1 MENVDIAPPNMDF
14 GPSDSTTYSAEN
26 PMLVRERVCFD
37 TDDSKFGE
45 FQIKNEE
52 REVEINDQSTI
63 VKQDRVWFYLDWTL
77 QLQYFFLQDN
87 AKVMFWAATK
97 ETLFDSNNDNEFG
110 PWTVV
115 TCETEFDQ

>member
-1 MENVDIAPPNMDF
+1 MEGDGYTEYEPYEVRDELEGHGWAKDSQTGEWTKMENVDIAPPNMDF

-52 REVEINDQSTI
+52 REVEIND
-63 VKQDRVWFYLDWTL
+63 
-77 QLQYFFLQDN
+77 
-87 AKVMFWAATK
+87 
-97 ETLFDSNNDNEFG
+97 
-110 PWTVV
+110 
-115 TCETEFDQ
+115 